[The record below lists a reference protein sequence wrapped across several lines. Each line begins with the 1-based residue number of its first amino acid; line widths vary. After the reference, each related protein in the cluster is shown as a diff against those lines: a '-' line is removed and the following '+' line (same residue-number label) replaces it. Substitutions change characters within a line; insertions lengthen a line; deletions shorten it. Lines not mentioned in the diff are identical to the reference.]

1 MKNATIAKVVGV
13 LVALSA
19 FVVWGVAIV
28 LSTKANYNYTSK
40 YESKWNLAEK
50 SSTIAAKQQHI
61 AAFVAAIRNNPSDF
75 ASHDAIWLQTDD
87 NSFQKNMEALETL
100 KTRLD
105 EISQLN
111 PNSFEYNTAI
121 QQITAQEQG
130 EASAMLNVITNCY
143 YRANYPVLCGWVG
156 MLMFLMLPGVL
167 ILGGGVTYLLNDY

>member
-1 MKNATIAKVVGV
+1 MNTTILKVVGV

-28 LSTKANYNYTSK
+28 ISTKASYNYTAK

-61 AAFVAAIRNNPSDF
+61 AAFVTAIRNNPSDF
-75 ASHDAIWLQTDD
+75 ASHDAIWLRTDD

-130 EASAMLNVITNCY
+130 EASAMLNVINGCY
-143 YRANYPVLCGWVG
+143 YRANYPVLCGWIG
-156 MLMFLMLPGVL
+156 MLTFLMLPGMLMVGGMGMFL
-167 ILGGGVTYLLNDY
+167 IND